1 MIQVMATYFTRGY
14 RILLIGV
21 CVFIGLTAVPVWAA
35 NATSSTQ
42 NINGIQMMEAFQ
54 KEQGPRDDGVTPV
67 ADQKKKLIMFIMGIP
82 LILMILITG
91 AVGIGMGIY
100 GKPWFVPHMILA
112 GLTMT
117 LALVH
122 AIVGVA
128 WFFPF

>member
-1 MIQVMATYFTRGY
+1 MRQQAKQPLRRLCWSVGGLFALLFSLLTWPAMAADSG
-14 RILLIGV
+14 G
-21 CVFIGLTAVPVWAA
+21 AA
-35 NATSSTQ
+35 Q
-42 NINGIQMMEAFQ
+42 NVNGIQMMEAFQ

-67 ADQKKKLIMFIMGIP
+67 ADKKKKLIMFIMGIP
-82 LILMILITG
+82 LILMILATG

>member
-1 MIQVMATYFTRGY
+1 MIQVITKFFARGY
-14 RILLIGV
+14 RILLIGA
-21 CVFIGLTAVPVWAA
+21 CVFISITAVPVWAA
-35 NATSSTQ
+35 SATSSTQ